1 VRLSRRQFVV
11 GAGAVGVSAA
21 TGVGLLAG
29 CGRLPWQGQ
38 VPPKAYRLGWLT
50 TGALTG
56 DGSPGFAALLQGLR
70 DRGYIDGQNISL
82 VPRYAEGYP
91 DRLPDLAAELVGL
104 PVDVIVA
111 AGGGPAA
118 LAAQQATTTI
128 PIVIIETGDA
138 VTSGLAASL
147 GRPGANITG
156 VSLMSPVL
164 SGKRLQLLKETLPG
178 MSRVAVLWS
187 ADNSAVARTFE
198 ETQAAAETLGL
209 HLQSLEV
216 RGPNDLERAF
226 EAATREESD
235 ALMTLPDPFMLSQR
249 TRIGGLAVGHRLPG
263 MNPFREYV
271 DAGGLMSY
279 GPSLLLLF
287 QRATYLVDRILKGA
301 KPADLPVEQPMTF
314 DFVVNLKT
322 ARELGITFPNE
333 IMLQV
338 TDVIQ

>member
-1 VRLSRRQFVV
+1 V
-11 GAGAVGVSAA
+11 AGA
-21 TGVGLLAG
+21 GLLAG
-29 CGRLPWQGQ
+29 CGRGPGQ
-38 VPPKAYRLGWLT
+38 AAPPKAYRIGWLT

-56 DGSPGFAALLQGLR
+56 DRSPVPVALLQGLR

-82 VPRYAEGYP
+82 VPRYAEGHP
-91 DRLPDLAAELVGL
+91 DRLPGLAAELVGL

-111 AGGGPAA
+111 AGGGPVA

-147 GRPGANITG
+147 GHPGANITG
-156 VSLMSPVL
+156 VSLMSPML

-178 MSRVAVLWS
+178 LTRVAVLWS
-187 ADNSAVARTFE
+187 ADNSAVAQTFE
-198 ETQAAAETLGL
+198 ETQAAARTLGL
-209 HLQSLEV
+209 QVQSLDI

-226 EAATREESD
+226 EAATREDSD
-235 ALMTLPDPFMLSQR
+235 ALMTLPDPFVLSQR
-249 TRIGGLAVGHRLPG
+249 TRIGGLALEHRLPG

-279 GPSLLLLF
+279 GPSLALLS
-287 QRATYLVDRILKGA
+287 QRAAYYVDRILKGA

-314 DFVVNLKT
+314 EFVVNLKT
-322 ARELGITFPNE
+322 AQALGITFPNE

-338 TDVIQ
+338 TEVLQ

>member
-1 VRLSRRQFVV
+1 MARLSRRGFVV
-11 GAGAVGVSAA
+11 GTAGA
-21 TGVGLLAG
+21 GLLVG
-29 CGRLPWQGQ
+29 CGRWPGQ
-38 VPPKAYRLGWLT
+38 AQPAPKVYRIGFLT
-50 TGALTG
+50 TGSLTG
-56 DGSPGFAALLQGLR
+56 DSSPGLVALLQGLR

-82 VPRYAEGYP
+82 VPRYAEGWP
-91 DRLPDLAAELVGL
+91 NRLPDLADELVGL
-104 PVDVIVA
+104 PLDVIVA
-111 AGGGPAA
+111 VGGGPAG

-138 VTSGLAASL
+138 VTSGLATSL
-147 GRPGANITG
+147 GHPGANITG

-187 ADNSAVARTFE
+187 ADNSAAAQTFE
-198 ETQAAAETLGL
+198 ETQAAARTLGL
-209 HLQSLEV
+209 QLQSLDI

-226 EAATREESD
+226 EAATREDSD
-235 ALMTLPDPFMLSQR
+235 ALMTLPDPFVMSQR
-249 TRIGGLAVGHRLPG
+249 TRIGGLAVEHRLPG

-279 GPSLLLLF
+279 GPSLPLLF
-287 QRATYLVDRILKGA
+287 QRAAYYLDRILNGA

-333 IMLQV
+333 NMLQV
-338 TDVIQ
+338 TEVIN